1 MNKELQSTLLHF
13 WGRVFIFLF
22 PSYWLQLYIY
32 SIFEISVESYIL
44 QLSYLINGLLAIFIF
59 STLLF
64 LKKKYNDQLGFL
76 YMLGSFVKFGAF
88 FLIFSPE
95 FKEDGVITKIEFSIF
110 FIPYL
115 ISLLIETMDLIK
127 ILNSVENKEN

>member
-1 MNKELQSTLLHF
+1 MQFGGKL
-13 WGRVFIFLF
+13 IIYLF

-32 SIFEISVESYIL
+32 SYFNIIIDSYIL

-59 STLLF
+59 SVLMI

-88 FLIFSPE
+88 FLIFYPI
-95 FKEDGVITKIEFSIF
+95 FKQDDIITKIEFGIF
-110 FIPYL
+110 FVPYL
-115 ISLLIETMDLIK
+115 ISLLIETIDLIK
-127 ILNSVENKEN
+127 ILNSNDIK